1 MKENF
6 VNGSIKLITKYN
18 DYPKEK
24 IDWINYGL
32 QALYTTITK
41 FTVILTICIILGIY
55 KEFLLITFFYSI
67 LRLFGAGFH
76 GNSNIQCWM
85 LSTPLFISFSY
96 LSKNIIIPL
105 NIKLAIMIFSI
116 IMFAFFAPADTK
128 KKPMIRKNIRIR
140 NKILTIFTGIIYLY
154 LAIIIKNNIL
164 SNIIIFSS
172 ILQVTVILPL
182 TYYLFKQSYNNYKT
196 YKPKT

>member
-24 IDWINYGL
+24 IEWINYGL

-55 KEFLLITFFYSI
+55 KELLLIILFYSF
-67 LRLFGAGFH
+67 LRLFGSGFH

-140 NKILTIFTGIIYLY
+140 NKILTIFTGIVYLY
-154 LAIIIKNNIL
+154 LAITIKNNTL
-164 SNIIIFSS
+164 SNTMIFSS

-182 TYYLFKQSYNNYKT
+182 TYYLFKQPYNNYKT

>member
-24 IDWINYGL
+24 IEWINYGL

-41 FTVILTICIILGIY
+41 FTVILTLSIILGIY
-55 KEFLLITFFYSI
+55 KELLLILLFYSF
-67 LRLFGAGFH
+67 LRLFGSGFH
-76 GNSNIQCWM
+76 GNSNIQCW
-85 LSTPLFISFSY
+85 LLTTPLFIGFSY

-105 NIKLAIMIFSI
+105 NIKIAIMIFSI
-116 IMFAFFAPADTK
+116 IMFALFAPADTK

-140 NKILTIFTGIIYLY
+140 NKTLTISIGIIYLI
-154 LAIIIKNNIL
+154 LILKINNNIL
-164 SNIIIFSS
+164 DNVIIFAS
-172 ILQVTVILPL
+172 ILQITVILPL
-182 TYYLFKQSYNNYKT
+182 TYKIFSQPYNNYKN